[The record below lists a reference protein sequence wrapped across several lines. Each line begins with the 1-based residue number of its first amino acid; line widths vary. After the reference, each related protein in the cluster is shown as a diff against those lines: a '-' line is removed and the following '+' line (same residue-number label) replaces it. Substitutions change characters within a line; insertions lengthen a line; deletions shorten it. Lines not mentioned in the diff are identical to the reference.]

1 MTTIINAV
9 APATLS
15 LPVGPVLAASAAAP
29 VALRF
34 VDADPLVQVITPAAP
49 AAASAE
55 SHAERAAMRPDQLFM
70 ARQLAWPV
78 QDGATLASSWRT
90 MVKTYG
96 SQLLQ
101 REQQARSERLPAALL
116 MAGQE
121 PRAQGQLG
129 AQGELP
135 PDAWRFT
142 LQTGAGCAQQLRVL
156 ADGPDQPPGRRR
168 RPRAALRLELT
179 LADGTR
185 VTVQAEPQPGGVVL
199 ELCTEDASA
208 LAMLKQLQPAL
219 EAALE
224 RAGVPVLRWKFR
236 ASLPAGTA
244 HASMAATD
252 AATALTLPVF
262 RAMAEMAL
270 LLPAQRKLAG

>member
-1 MTTIINAV
+1 
-9 APATLS
+9 
-15 LPVGPVLAASAAAP
+15 
-29 VALRF
+29 
-34 VDADPLVQVITPAAP
+34 
-49 AAASAE
+49 
-55 SHAERAAMRPDQLFM
+55 
-70 ARQLAWPV
+70 
-78 QDGATLASSWRT
+78 
-90 MVKTYG
+90 
-96 SQLLQ
+96 
-101 REQQARSERLPAALL
+101 
-116 MAGQE
+116 
-121 PRAQGQLG
+121 
-129 AQGELP
+129 
-135 PDAWRFT
+135 
-142 LQTGAGCAQQLRVL
+142 
-156 ADGPDQPPGRRR
+156 
-168 RPRAALRLELT
+168 LRLELA